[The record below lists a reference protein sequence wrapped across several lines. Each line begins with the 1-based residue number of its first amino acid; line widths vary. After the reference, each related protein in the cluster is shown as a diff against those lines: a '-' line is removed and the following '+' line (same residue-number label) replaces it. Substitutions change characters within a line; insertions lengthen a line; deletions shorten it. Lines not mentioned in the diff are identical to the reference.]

1 MKKYLKKIT
10 KFIAKLFVNF
20 LFIFNSGRYF
30 LEKINLNVSEKKFK
44 VIYNDKTYKFCIPN
58 RINYYRAQTFAT
70 KEPDTINWIKTFKEG
85 SVFWD
90 IGANIGLYSCFAA
103 KEKNIITYSFEPS
116 VFNLYMLAKNIYE
129 NNLNNKITV
138 IPLSLTDKMKISDFN
153 LSILEKSGSQSTFS
167 EIYGEDGK
175 EFIPKLKYKTLGV
188 NGNEMVNKFNIQKPH
203 YIKID
208 VDGIEFLILKGLSE
222 ILDNVKSVLIEVNET
237 FQSQKNNIKELLES
251 QSFILDEKKQSE
263 IMKISNERLKT
274 YNQIWKK
281 IKK

>member
-1 MKKYLKKIT
+1 MKNQFKKIINYILKKI
-10 KFIAKLFVNF
+10 IDF
-20 LFIFNSGRYF
+20 LFRFNFGRYF
-30 LEKINLNVSEKKFK
+30 LEIFSSKINSQFQIIEYKNKK
-44 VIYNDKTYKFCIPN
+44 YKFYTPN
-58 RINYYRAQTFAT
+58 RLSYFRAQTFLT
-70 KEPDTINWIKTFKEG
+70 KEPLTIKWIENFDEG

-116 VFNLYMLAKNIYE
+116 VFNLDMLAKNIYE

-263 IMKISNERLKT
+263 IMKISNQRLKT

>member
-1 MKKYLKKIT
+1 
-10 KFIAKLFVNF
+10 
-20 LFIFNSGRYF
+20 
-30 LEKINLNVSEKKFK
+30 
-44 VIYNDKTYKFCIPN
+44 
-58 RINYYRAQTFAT
+58 
-70 KEPDTINWIKTFKEG
+70 
-85 SVFWD
+85 
-90 IGANIGLYSCFAA
+90 
-103 KEKNIITYSFEPS
+103 
-116 VFNLYMLAKNIYE
+116 MLAKNIYE

-251 QSFILDEKKQSE
+251 QNFILDEKKQSE
-263 IMKISNERLKT
+263 IMKISNQRLKT